1 MVEALRRRSG
11 WNIAGFHFFNSIF
24 FLSRVIP
31 LVFPVLHFFQDGFQ
45 QHAHF
50 FMCLQSSLLQGPFVF
65 KNVSRRLKNI
75 QAPK

>member
-1 MVEALRRRSG
+1 M

-24 FLSRVIP
+24 FLSRVISH
-31 LVFPVLHFFQDGFQ
+31 FFAVLHFWDGFQ
-45 QHAHF
+45 PARTF
-50 FMCLQSSLLQGPFVF
+50 FHVSSEFSLAGPFVF